1 MVEIEEQIKIRVDTS
16 EIDVAQKKVDKLIN
30 SIKQLNE
37 LIEGQ
42 NKKPADNDKLD
53 AEKIADSLEKRLLS
67 KKWEQ
72 SNFTFY

>member
-1 MVEIEEQIKIRVDTS
+1 VVEMEEKIKIRVDTS

-67 KKWEQ
+67 QKWEQ

>member
-1 MVEIEEQIKIRVDTS
+1 MEEQIKIRVDTS

>member
-1 MVEIEEQIKIRVDTS
+1 MEEKIKIRVDTS

-67 KKWEQ
+67 QKWEQ

>member
-1 MVEIEEQIKIRVDTS
+1 MEEQIKIRVDTS
-16 EIDVAQKKVDKLIN
+16 EIDAAQKKVDKLIN

>member
-1 MVEIEEQIKIRVDTS
+1 MTILAAMSTKELWSKLCDLLIQRMALDTTKEEW
-16 EIDVAQKKVDKLIN
+16 EKLTEQTN
-30 SIKQLNE
+30 
-37 LIEGQ
+37 
-42 NKKPADNDKLD
+42 KLD

>member
-1 MVEIEEQIKIRVDTS
+1 MEEQIKIRVDTS

-53 AEKIADSLEKRLLS
+53 AEKIVDSLEKRLLS